1 MTQQDSYTIVLLED
15 NETDVFLL
23 RRRLQQLVPNL
34 TLEVAGTQADYERL
48 VRTLSLDAIISDYR
62 LPQYSGIEALM
73 FARKHAP
80 VVPFIFVTGALHN
93 EELAADT
100 ILKGASGFV
109 LKNNLDKLDR
119 IIPPLLEGQRPEPQ
133 SAPVTAAPVAAAP
146 VTAAAEPA
154 VAVGAAAGFGENLSE
169 VVGQLSDA
177 DPETLAA
184 IRALLAARR
193 S

>member
-1 MTQQDSYTIVLLED
+1 MSVTNPHTFILLED

-23 RRRLQQLVPNL
+23 RRRLSQLLPDL
-34 TLEVAGTQADYERL
+34 DLQVAGSQAEYERL
-48 VRTLSLDAIISDYR
+48 VRTLSPDVILSDYR

-119 IIPPLLEGQRPEPQ
+119 IIPPLLDGERV
-133 SAPVTAAPVAAAP
+133 APSPSPVRE
-146 VTAAAEPA
+146 VAEPKPPA
-154 VAVGAAAGFGENLSE
+154 EAPALEEVIDGLSGA
-169 VVGQLSDA
+169 DA
-177 DPETLAA
+177 ETLAA
-184 IRALLAARR
+184 IRQMLQAKRAKA
-193 S
+193 

>member
-1 MTQQDSYTIVLLED
+1 MTQHDSYTFILLED

-23 RRRLQQLVPNL
+23 RRRLTQLLPGV
-34 TLEVAGTQADYERL
+34 TVEVAASQAEYERL
-48 VRTLSLDAIISDYR
+48 VRTLPADIILSDYR

-109 LKNNLDKLDR
+109 LKNNLEKLDR
-119 IIPPLLEGQRPEPQ
+119 IIPSLLEGERPPSTAQVGAVEPAPALEPQ
-133 SAPVTAAPVAAAP
+133 
-146 VTAAAEPA
+146 PA
-154 VAVGAAAGFGENLSE
+154 VPELNAVIGDLAS
-169 VVGQLSDA
+169 A
-177 DPETLAA
+177 DSETLAE
-184 IRALLAARR
+184 IRRLLLAKRGGQ
-193 S
+193 

>member
-1 MTQQDSYTIVLLED
+1 MAQHDSYTIILLED

-23 RRRLQQLVPNL
+23 RRRLEQLLPRL

-48 VRTLSLDAIISDYR
+48 VRTLSPDIILSDYR

-119 IIPPLLEGQRPEPQ
+119 IIPPLLEGQRPE
-133 SAPVTAAPVAAAP
+133 SAPRAVAHAEVATAAAP
-146 VTAAAEPA
+146 EP
-154 VAVGAAAGFGENLSE
+154 ENLFD
-169 VVGQLSDA
+169 VVGQLTDA
-177 DPETLAA
+177 DDETLAA
-184 IRALLAARR
+184 VRKLLAARR
-193 S
+193 TEA

>member
-1 MTQQDSYTIVLLED
+1 MTQRDSYTIVLLED

-23 RRRLQQLVPNL
+23 RRRLEQLLPNL
-34 TLEVAGTQADYERL
+34 SLEVAGTQADYERL
-48 VRTLSLDAIISDYR
+48 VRTLSPDAIISDYR

-119 IIPPLLEGQRPEPQ
+119 IIPPLLDGQRPETQPTVVVDAQ
-133 SAPVTAAPVAAAP
+133 PPTKPEE
-146 VTAAAEPA
+146 AE
-154 VAVGAAAGFGENLSE
+154 GLDE
-169 VVGQLSDA
+169 VVGQLSAA
-177 DPETLAA
+177 DPATLAA
-184 IRALLAARR
+184 IRELLDARR
-193 S
+193 AEA